1 MKFKVQVENLLSKS
15 LEENPRLFL
24 IELNFTNDNKIKI
37 VLDGDDSVSLK
48 DCIKV
53 SRAIENNLDRD
64 VIDFGLEVSSVAAN
78 EPLIKRRQYLKNIGR
93 KLSIKDVTDT
103 KHEGV
108 LKSVNESEILIE
120 WKERQPKK
128 IGKGKETVVKDKT
141 LSFSE
146 IAQSNVILKF

>member
-128 IGKGKETVVKDKT
+128 IGKGKETVVKNKT

>member
-1 MKFKVQVENLLSKS
+1 MKFKVQVENLLNKS

-53 SRAIENNLDRD
+53 SRAIEHNLDRD

-108 LKSVNESEILIE
+108 LKSVNKSEILIE